1 MQDAVIYISQP
12 GARLT
17 KTGER
22 LVVRAIDGRILSDV
36 PLFRIDQ
43 IICFGPVEPSG
54 AALLALTRRGIDLVF
69 LSQDGRFKARIAPSR
84 PRAVQ
89 CRFKQYQL
97 QADDAFRVSMA
108 RTIVRGKLSISR
120 AWLLRHNRTRDSR
133 LTTQILGIAGC
144 IDSISDASSVDQ
156 LMGIEGTAA
165 RHHFEALKL
174 ILKQDLGFHGRVRR
188 PPKDPVN
195 ALLSFGYTLLFN
207 RVVSAIEQAGLDPM
221 RSNLHG
227 LEDRR
232 PSLALDL
239 MEEFRTLIV
248 DSVVVG
254 LINRME
260 VCATDFDDLGER
272 GIHMKERTL
281 AKFVKAFQ
289 DRLNET
295 LPHPIEDRSF
305 TLRDLIVQQAYQYK
319 SVVLGEA
326 SEYKPMSTR

>member
-1 MQDAVIYISQP
+1 MQDAVLYVSQP

-17 KTGER
+17 RTGER
-22 LVVRAIDGRILSDV
+22 LIVRAIDGKIVSDV
-36 PLFRIDQ
+36 PMFRLDQ
-43 IICFGPVEPSG
+43 VICFGTVEPSG
-54 AALLALTRRGIDLVF
+54 SALLALSRRGIDLVF

-89 CRFKQYQL
+89 CRVKQYQRSL
-97 QADDAFRVSMA
+97 DPEFRLTMA
-108 RTIVRGKLSISR
+108 RTLVGGKLNLSR
-120 AWLLRHNRTRDSR
+120 VWLLRQNRNRDSR
-133 LTTQILGIAGC
+133 LTSQILGISGC
-144 IDSISDASSVDQ
+144 IDSLREACSVDQ

-165 RHHFEALKL
+165 RYHFEALKL
-174 ILKQDLGFHGRVRR
+174 ILKQDLGFNGRVRR

-207 RVVSAIEQAGLDPM
+207 RVVSAVEQVGLDPM
-221 RSNLHG
+221 ISNLHG

-260 VCATDFDDLGER
+260 ICATDFDDLGEK
-272 GIHMKERTL
+272 GVQMKERTL
-281 AKFVKAFQ
+281 ARFVKAFQ
-289 DRLNET
+289 DRLNDT
-295 LPHPIEDRSF
+295 MPHPREDRSF

-319 SVVLGEA
+319 SVILGEA
-326 SEYKPMSTR
+326 SEYQPMTTR